1 MKIHLD
7 IFKLIIFTIIYIVVL
22 LILAPFIDHIF
33 TSLKEDEDKKESNI
47 QILFEIIAHSILIVL
62 LWYLSGK
69 YFRELLENILNI
81 NMKGMT
87 ETAMEVL
94 SGVILV
100 GLQRN
105 LIQKLEYIT
114 YEHPFRFV
122 DLYS

>member
-22 LILAPFIDHIF
+22 LILSPFIDHIF
-33 TSLKEDEDKKESNI
+33 TSLKEDKDKKESNI
-47 QILFEIIAHSILIVL
+47 QILLEIIAHSILIVL

-122 DLYS
+122 NLYS

>member
-7 IFKLIIFTIIYIVVL
+7 ILKLIIFTIIYIVVL

-69 YFRELLENILNI
+69 YFKEFLEHILNI

-114 YEHPFRFV
+114 YEHPFRFI

>member
-22 LILAPFIDHIF
+22 LTISPFIDHIF
-33 TSLKEDEDKKESNI
+33 TSLKEDEDEKESNI
-47 QILFEIIAHSILIVL
+47 QILLEIIAHSILIVL

-94 SGVILV
+94 SGVIVV

>member
-69 YFRELLENILNI
+69 YFKEFLEHILNI

-114 YEHPFRFV
+114 YEHPFRFI

>member
-7 IFKLIIFTIIYIVVL
+7 ILKLIIFTIIYIVVL

>member
-22 LILAPFIDHIF
+22 LILSPFIDHIF

-47 QILFEIIAHSILIVL
+47 QILLEIILHSILLVV
-62 LWYLSGK
+62 LWYLSDR
-69 YFRELLENILNI
+69 YFRRYLEHLLDIKMEGI
-81 NMKGMT
+81 T
-87 ETAMEVL
+87 ETAMEVI
-94 SGVILV
+94 SGIILV